1 MAILIARGKRL
12 EISSNKPPIPEH
24 IAIVNFSVYGRWGQ
38 AGGTQSSGPV
48 LKMADYPVIID
59 AGFLF
64 ELTLGEP
71 GTIDFGGAANGVKYG
86 FFGVT

>member
-1 MAILIARGKRL
+1 
-12 EISSNKPPIPEH
+12 
-24 IAIVNFSVYGRWGQ
+24 
-38 AGGTQSSGPV
+38 
-48 LKMADYPVIID
+48 MADYPVIID